1 VLCNAGTPL
10 LAVRAG
16 TIRLGSDPLGG
27 TTIELVRPDG
37 SFWYYA
43 HLERYARGIRSGSH
57 VRVGTIIGRCGS
69 SGDATVPHLHICRFA
84 ADGSAVDPMAN
95 LVRWLRLA
103 EHWVG
108 ARVDRH
114 VQPPV
119 DTTTAEQSSPHVV
132 APLQRPILDAD
143 AVAPI
148 SASPRGSTPV
158 GPTLAVEAVVLPL
171 LFGVQQVRRATFGR
185 RRRITR

>member
-1 VLCNAGTPL
+1 L

-69 SGDATVPHLHICRFA
+69 TGDATVPHLHICRFA
-84 ADGSAVDPMAN
+84 PDGSAVDPMGD
-95 LVRWLRLA
+95 LVRWLRLS
-103 EHWVG
+103 EHEIG
-108 ARVDRH
+108 AHVDRH

-119 DTTTAEQSSPHVV
+119 DTTTTERSSLHVV
-132 APLQRPILDAD
+132 APPQRPILNAD
-143 AVAPI
+143 AVAQV
-148 SASPRGSTPV
+148 SAAPRGGTPV
-158 GPTLAVEAVVLPL
+158 GPMLAVEAFVLPL
-171 LFGVQQVRRATFGR
+171 LFGAQQVRRAAFGR